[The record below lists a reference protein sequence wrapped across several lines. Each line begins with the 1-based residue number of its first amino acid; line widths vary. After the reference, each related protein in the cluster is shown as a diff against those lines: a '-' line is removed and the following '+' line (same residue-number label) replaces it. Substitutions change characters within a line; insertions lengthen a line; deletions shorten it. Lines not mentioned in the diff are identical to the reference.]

1 MARSQ
6 FVQRGNVG
14 IPEKGPSR
22 TKENQVPHAA
32 GEEVT
37 SVRLVR
43 RNQSQREH
51 RKARLLEARHNRS
64 SIG

>member
-1 MARSQ
+1 M
-6 FVQRGNVG
+6 
-14 IPEKGPSR
+14 
-22 TKENQVPHAA
+22 TKENQAPHAA